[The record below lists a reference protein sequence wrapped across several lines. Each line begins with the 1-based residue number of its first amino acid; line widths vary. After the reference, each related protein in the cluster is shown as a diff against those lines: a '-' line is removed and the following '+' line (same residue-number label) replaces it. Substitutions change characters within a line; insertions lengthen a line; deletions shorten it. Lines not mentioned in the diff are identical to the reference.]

1 MNDRPRYELLDR
13 GLEDILQLSEMASV
27 ARRHLSGSPSEAEVM
42 QVTTEIIGEL
52 MDAGY
57 AIVGNVAKDDVGV
70 LYICSWGLGSAGTI
84 KRIEDEWRALGRPP
98 NLGDVCW
105 LELTESG
112 RAHAL
117 SVFRP
122 RYMTR
127 GGTLYVWFS
136 GERSVKR
143 PGFDCLL
150 SVTDAGELVGIEIP
164 DCRRQLEDVSFPP
177 ARANG
182 AFQWSYDA
190 ERDIFSVHLGRS
202 GGLVQKKS
210 SGRARVDDQGSIV
223 DLQVTLG
230 DEVTSGDRDLTFL
243 EAGLN

>member
-1 MNDRPRYELLDR
+1 MTFFSSARWPRSHVGISVDHRAKLRSCRRRQRP
-13 GLEDILQLSEMASV
+13 SV
-27 ARRHLSGSPSEAEVM
+27 NC
-42 QVTTEIIGEL
+42 

-57 AIVGNVAKDDVGV
+57 AIVGDVAKDDEGV
-70 LYICSWGLGSAGTI
+70 LYISSWGLGSADTI
-84 KRIEDEWRALGRPP
+84 KRIEDEWRALGRLP

-122 RYMTR
+122 RYRIDR
-127 GGTLYVWFS
+127 GLLQVWFS

-143 PGFDCLL
+143 PSFDCLL

-164 DCRRQLEDVSFPP
+164 DCQRQLENVSFPA
-177 ARANG
+177 ARADG

-190 ERDIFSVHLGRS
+190 ERDIFSVGFGRP
-202 GGLVQKKS
+202 GGKVQKDS
-210 SGRARVDDQGSIV
+210 TGRARVDGQGSIL

-230 DEVTSGDRDLTFL
+230 DGVVSEDRDLTF
-243 EAGLN
+243 

>member
-1 MNDRPRYELLDR
+1 MNDGVRNELLDR
-13 GLEDILQLSEMASV
+13 GLDDILQLCEMASV
-27 ARRHLSGSPSEAEVM
+27 ARRHLGGSPSEAEVV

-52 MDAGY
+52 LDAGY
-57 AIVGNVAKDDVGV
+57 AIVGNVAKDDEGI
-70 LYICSWGLGSAGTI
+70 LYISSWGLESADTI

-117 SVFRP
+117 DVYRP
-122 RYMTR
+122 RYMIHR
-127 GGTLYVWFS
+127 GTLYVWFS

-143 PGFDCLL
+143 PSFDCLL
-150 SVTDAGELVGIEIP
+150 SVTDAGGLVGIEIP
-164 DCRRQLEDVSFPP
+164 DCRQQLEDMSFPP
-177 ARANG
+177 ARTNG

-202 GGLVQKKS
+202 DGLVQKKS
-210 SGRARVDDQGSIV
+210 SGRARVDDQRSIV

-230 DEVTSGDRDLTFL
+230 DEVASDDRDLTFF
-243 EAGLN
+243 GDVN

>member
-1 MNDRPRYELLDR
+1 MNDGIRSELLDR
-13 GLEDILQLSEMASV
+13 GLEDILQLDEMAGV
-27 ARRHLSGSPSEAEVM
+27 ARRHLGGSPSEDEVM
-42 QVTTEIIGEL
+42 RVTTEIIGEL
-52 MDAGY
+52 VDAGY
-57 AIVGNVAKDDVGV
+57 AIVGDVAKDDEGI
-70 LYICSWGLGSAGTI
+70 LYISSWGLGSADTI

-117 SVFRP
+117 DVYRP
-122 RYMTR
+122 RYRIGR
-127 GGTLYVWFS
+127 GLLQVWFA

-143 PGFDCLL
+143 SSFDCLL
-150 SVTDAGELVGIEIP
+150 SVTDAGEFVGVEIP
-164 DCRRQLEDVSFPP
+164 DCRRQLEDVSFPA
-177 ARANG
+177 ARADG

-190 ERDIFSVHLGRS
+190 DRDIFSVRF
-202 GGLVQKKS
+202 GGPGGVQKDS
-210 SGRARVDDQGSIV
+210 TGRARVDGQGSIL

-243 EAGLN
+243 ETA